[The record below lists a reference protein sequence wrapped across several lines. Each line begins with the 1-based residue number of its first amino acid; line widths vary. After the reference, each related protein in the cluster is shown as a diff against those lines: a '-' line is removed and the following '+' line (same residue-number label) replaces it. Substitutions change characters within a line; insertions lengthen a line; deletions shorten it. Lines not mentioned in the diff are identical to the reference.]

1 MKKLGSLILVVV
13 FMMAGCSGSD
23 KGESALGKDG
33 NMVARVGDKVISGKQ
48 IDKFLE
54 NLPPQVSSR
63 YGAERIRREIADGF
77 VSMEMLAWEAR
88 KRGIDKRED
97 VKLKMEL
104 IVDQTLARELEE
116 DIRKDIKLSDAD
128 TKKYYDEHQDKY
140 GARTRVFARQIML
153 TTEPEAKSAADKIKK
168 GGNFEDLARQL
179 SKDQETAAKGG
190 DIGLVTP
197 GKLDPALEK
206 AVFSLKEGE
215 TSPIVKTAKGFYIL
229 KAERVASSKERPYEE
244 VKKSIENIIMREKV
258 NKAIGDLKAE
268 VKKKAKVEINEK
280 YFTQFKDAA
289 PAQNPVPTP
298 GAEMPE

>member
-1 MKKLGSLILVVV
+1 MKKFGSLILVVL
-13 FMMAGCSGSD
+13 FMMVGCSGSE
-23 KGESALGKDG
+23 KGAVSGKDG
-33 NMVARVGDKVISGKQ
+33 DMVARVGDKVISGKQ

-54 NLPPQVSSR
+54 NLPPQVSAR
-63 YGAERIRREIADGF
+63 YGAARIRREIADGF

-97 VKLKMEL
+97 VKLKMDL
-104 IVDQTLARELEE
+104 IVDQSLARELEE
-116 DIRKDIKLSDAD
+116 DIRKGIKVSDAD

-153 TTEPEAKSAADKIKK
+153 ASEPEAKSAADKIKK
-168 GGNFEDLARQL
+168 GGNFEDLAKQL
-179 SKDQETAAKGG
+179 SKDPETAAKGG

-215 TSPIVKTAKGFYIL
+215 TSPVVKTAKGFYIL
-229 KAERVASSKERPYEE
+229 KAERVAASKERPYEE
-244 VKKSIENIIMREKV
+244 VKKSIENLIMREKV

-268 VKKKAKVEINEK
+268 VKKKAKVEVNEK
-280 YFTQFKDAA
+280 YFAQFKDAA
-289 PAQNPVPTP
+289 PAPAPFPTP
-298 GAEMPE
+298 GADMPE

>member
-1 MKKLGSLILVVV
+1 MLVVL
-13 FMMAGCSGSD
+13 FMMVGCSGSD
-23 KGESALGKDG
+23 KGAASGKDG
-33 NMVARVGDKVISGKQ
+33 DMVARVGDKVISGKQ

-54 NLPPQVSSR
+54 NLPPQVSAR
-63 YGAERIRREIADGF
+63 YGAARIRREIADGF

-97 VKLKMEL
+97 VKLKMDL
-104 IVDQTLARELEE
+104 IVDQSLARELEE
-116 DIRKDIKLSDAD
+116 DIRKGIKVSDAD

-153 TTEPEAKSAADKIKK
+153 ASEPEAKSAADKIKK
-168 GGNFEDLARQL
+168 GGNFEDLAKQL
-179 SKDQETAAKGG
+179 SKDPETAAKGG

-215 TSPIVKTAKGFYIL
+215 TSPVVKTAKGFYIL
-229 KAERVASSKERPYEE
+229 KAERVATSKERPYEE
-244 VKKSIENIIMREKV
+244 VKKSIENLIMREKV

-268 VKKKAKVEINEK
+268 VKKKAKVEVNEK
-280 YFTQFKDAA
+280 YFAQFKDAA
-289 PAQNPVPTP
+289 PAPAPFPTP
-298 GAEMPE
+298 DPEMAE

>member
-1 MKKLGSLILVVV
+1 MLVVL
-13 FMMAGCSGSD
+13 FMMVGCSGSD
-23 KGESALGKDG
+23 KGAATGKDG
-33 NMVARVGDKVISGKQ
+33 DMVARVGDKIISGKQ

-54 NLPPQVSSR
+54 NLPPQVSAR
-63 YGAERIRREIADGF
+63 YGAARIRREIADGF

-97 VKLKMEL
+97 VKLKMDL
-104 IVDQTLARELEE
+104 IVDQSLARELEE
-116 DIRKDIKLSDAD
+116 DIRKGIKVSDAD

-153 TTEPEAKSAADKIKK
+153 ASEPEAKSAADKIKK
-168 GGNFEDLARQL
+168 GGNFEDLAKQL
-179 SKDQETAAKGG
+179 SKDPETAAKGG

-215 TSPIVKTAKGFYIL
+215 TSPVVKTAKGFYIL
-229 KAERVASSKERPYEE
+229 KAERVATSKERPYEE
-244 VKKSIENIIMREKV
+244 VKKSIENLIMREKV

-268 VKKKAKVEINEK
+268 VKKKAKVEVNEK
-280 YFTQFKDAA
+280 YFAQFKDAA
-289 PAQNPVPTP
+289 PAPAPFPTP
-298 GAEMPE
+298 DPEMPE

>member
-1 MKKLGSLILVVV
+1 LILVVL
-13 FMMAGCSGSD
+13 FMMVGCSGSD
-23 KGESALGKDG
+23 KGVSALGKDST
-33 NMVARVGDKVISGKQ
+33 MVARVGDKVITGKQ

-63 YGAERIRREIADGF
+63 YGAARIRREIADGF

-104 IVDQTLARELEE
+104 IVDQSLARELEE
-116 DIRKDIKLSDAD
+116 DIRKGIKVSDAD

-168 GGNFEDLARQL
+168 GGNFEDLAKQL
-179 SKDQETAAKGG
+179 SKDQETASKGG

-215 TSPIVKTAKGFYIL
+215 TSPVVKTAKGFYIL
-229 KAERVASSKERPYEE
+229 KAEWVASSKEKPYDEM
-244 VKKSIENIIMREKV
+244 KKSIENLIMREKV
-258 NKAIGDLKAE
+258 NKAVSDLKEE

-280 YFTQFKDAA
+280 YFAQFKDAV
-289 PAQNPVPTP
+289 PQPKPLPVP
-298 GAEMPE
+298 GAEMAE

>member
-1 MKKLGSLILVVV
+1 LKKFASLILVVL
-13 FMMAGCSGSD
+13 FMMVGCSGSD
-23 KGESALGKDG
+23 KGVSALGKDST
-33 NMVARVGDKVISGKQ
+33 MVAQVGDKVITGKQ

-63 YGAERIRREIADGF
+63 YGAARIRREIADGF

-104 IVDQTLARELEE
+104 IVDQSLARELEE
-116 DIRKDIKLSDAD
+116 DIRKGIKVSDAD

-153 TTEPEAKSAADKIKK
+153 TTEPEAKSVADKIKK
-168 GGNFEDLARQL
+168 GGNFEDLAKQL

-215 TSPIVKTAKGFYIL
+215 ISRVVESTYGYHIFRLDKKFEPRLLMVEEAGPSIRTRLLKQKSEQAVSSHLATLRKTMDWKSTTENLTF
-229 KAERVASSKERPYEE
+229 PYQR
-244 VKKSIENIIMREKV
+244 IENE
-258 NKAIGDLKAE
+258 
-268 VKKKAKVEINEK
+268 
-280 YFTQFKDAA
+280 
-289 PAQNPVPTP
+289 
-298 GAEMPE
+298 

>member
-1 MKKLGSLILVVV
+1 LKKFGSLMLVVL
-13 FMMAGCSGSD
+13 FMMVGCSGSD
-23 KGESALGKDG
+23 KGAASGKDG
-33 NMVARVGDKVISGKQ
+33 DMVARVGDKIISGKQ

-54 NLPPQVSSR
+54 NLPPQVSAR
-63 YGAERIRREIADGF
+63 YGAARIRREIADGF

-97 VKLKMEL
+97 VKLKMDL
-104 IVDQTLARELEE
+104 IVDQSLARELEE
-116 DIRKDIKLSDAD
+116 DIRKGIKVSDAD

-153 TTEPEAKSAADKIKK
+153 ASEPEAKSAADKIKK
-168 GGNFEDLARQL
+168 GGNFEDLAKQL
-179 SKDQETAAKGG
+179 SKDPETAAKGG

-215 TSPIVKTAKGFYIL
+215 TSPVVKTAKGFYIL
-229 KAERVASSKERPYEE
+229 KAERVATSKERPYEE
-244 VKKSIENIIMREKV
+244 VKKSIENLIMREKV

-268 VKKKAKVEINEK
+268 VKKKAKVEVNEK
-280 YFTQFKDAA
+280 YFAQFKDAA
-289 PAQNPVPTP
+289 PAPAPFPTP
-298 GAEMPE
+298 DPEMAE

>member
-1 MKKLGSLILVVV
+1 
-13 FMMAGCSGSD
+13 
-23 KGESALGKDG
+23 
-33 NMVARVGDKVISGKQ
+33 MVAQVGDKVITGKQ

-63 YGAERIRREIADGF
+63 YGAARIRREIADGF

-104 IVDQTLARELEE
+104 IVDQSLARELEE
-116 DIRKDIKLSDAD
+116 DIRKGIKVSDAD

-153 TTEPEAKSAADKIKK
+153 TTEPEAKSVADKIKK
-168 GGNFEDLARQL
+168 GGNFEDLAKQL

-215 TSPIVKTAKGFYIL
+215 TSPVVKTAKGFYII
-229 KAERVASSKERPYEE
+229 KAERVASSKEKPYDEM
-244 VKKSIENIIMREKV
+244 KKSIENLIMREKV
-258 NKAIGDLKAE
+258 NKAVSDLKEE

-280 YFTQFKDAA
+280 YFAQFKDAA
-289 PAQNPVPTP
+289 PQPNPLPAP
-298 GAEMPE
+298 GAEMAE

>member
-1 MKKLGSLILVVV
+1 
-13 FMMAGCSGSD
+13 
-23 KGESALGKDG
+23 
-33 NMVARVGDKVISGKQ
+33 MVARVGDKIISGKQ

-54 NLPPQVSSR
+54 NLPPQVSAR
-63 YGAERIRREIADGF
+63 YGAARIRREIADGF

-97 VKLKMEL
+97 VKLKMDL
-104 IVDQTLARELEE
+104 IVDQSLARELEE
-116 DIRKDIKLSDAD
+116 DIRKGIKVSDAD

-153 TTEPEAKSAADKIKK
+153 ASEPEAKSAADKIKK
-168 GGNFEDLARQL
+168 GGNFEDLAKQL
-179 SKDQETAAKGG
+179 SKDPETAAKGG

-215 TSPIVKTAKGFYIL
+215 TSPVVKTAKGFYIL
-229 KAERVASSKERPYEE
+229 KAERVATSKERPYEE
-244 VKKSIENIIMREKV
+244 VKKSIENLIMREKV

-268 VKKKAKVEINEK
+268 VKKKAKVEVNEK
-280 YFTQFKDAA
+280 YFAQFKDAA
-289 PAQNPVPTP
+289 PAPAPFPTP
-298 GAEMPE
+298 DPEMPE